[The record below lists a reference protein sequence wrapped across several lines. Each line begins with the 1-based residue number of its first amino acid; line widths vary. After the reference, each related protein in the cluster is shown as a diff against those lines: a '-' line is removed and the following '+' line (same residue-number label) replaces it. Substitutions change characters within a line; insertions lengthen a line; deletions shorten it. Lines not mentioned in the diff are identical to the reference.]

1 MRRAYLLLD
10 SAQIDDLPQYLLSLG
25 QFMPCHPLYLTT
37 AYAELADCGPL
48 LIPVVAGSQLAQL
61 FIERWRMHAGI
72 WLETDAPEPALLDH
86 LRSLVHVSL
95 DGDVTAFFRYHD
107 PRIARLWLQ
116 DLHPIE
122 RDRAM
127 GPIQLIR
134 LPAEEGSDLA
144 ILSSSETPGQR
155 YAHTPWLR
163 LSAAQL
169 EHLSQAQRQQFDR
182 HLIEH
187 CRRYFPD
194 ALLGLDNPAQQAW
207 ALACRHSAERQGY
220 SAQNEVTRWVSLH
233 VHLGANFP
241 HESTHQA
248 YRKILEASGLS
259 PTQRLDELLNE
270 LTLQLIRDLEPRT

>member
-1 MRRAYLLLD
+1 MRNTYLLLD
-10 SAQIDDLPQYLLSLG
+10 SAQIDELPQFLLSLG

-37 AYAELADCGPL
+37 VYAELADCGPL
-48 LIPVVAGSQLAQL
+48 LVPVVPGSQLAL
-61 FIERWRMHAGI
+61 SFIQRWRMHAGI

-95 DGDVTAFFRYHD
+95 EGKVTAFFRYHD

-116 DLHPIE
+116 GLQPIE

-134 LPAEEGSDLA
+134 LPAEDGSDLS
-144 ILSSSETPGQR
+144 IVSSGQTPGQR
-155 YAHTPWLR
+155 YAHTPWLQ

-169 EHLSQAQRQQFDR
+169 EHLGQAQRQQFDR

-187 CRRYFPD
+187 CQRYFPS
-194 ALLGLDNPAQQAW
+194 ALHGLDNAAQHAW
-207 ALACRHSAERQGY
+207 AQACQLSAGRQGY
-220 SAQNEVTRWVSLH
+220 STQDEVTRWVSLH

-241 HESTHQA
+241 YESTHQA
-248 YRKILEASGLS
+248 YRKILEAAGLS
-259 PTQRLDELLNE
+259 PAQRLDGLLSE
-270 LTLQLIRDLEPRT
+270 LTLQLIHDQEPRS